1 MLLCYTANSYNLL
14 FMSDNVVKHI
24 IALFGTLVIALAFI
38 AGYGAGIRGWWWA
51 AISLIVMYGL
61 IIKILDT

>member
-1 MLLCYTANSYNLL
+1 
-14 FMSDNVVKHI
+14 MSDNVIKHI

-51 AISLIVMYGL
+51 AFALILMYGL